1 MQKERAE
8 IPAHIESGAC
18 GFSNCLAQTSWA
30 LDLKFSERLC
40 PLPISSEVTVARVS
54 LTGTYGFK

>member
-8 IPAHIESGAC
+8 IPARIVSGAC
-18 GFSNCLAQTSWA
+18 NFSNCQAQTTWA

-40 PLPISSEVTVARVS
+40 PLPILSEVTVARVS